1 VVISIFFDSGI
12 AAIGC
17 AIATV
22 PFLPAALRRAGSA
35 LPA

>member
-1 VVISIFFDSGI
+1 VVISIFFESGI

-17 AIATV
+17 AIVTV
-22 PFLPAALRRAGSA
+22 PFLPAALGRAVSA